1 MNANTAAKAEHR
13 VDAVELISTALP
25 GLETLFR
32 EAVAAVRQKVL
43 VDGRISSARL
53 EAEQHAAHGLSWL
66 ATYVTALRELAAYGE
81 RLRSEDRYGAIEDYA
96 LRIGAGEYAA
106 HRKDRASTLDA
117 AVCEAAFM
125 TGLLRNADVVT
136 MSCYAPLFARE
147 GFVQLA
153 EGDVIGKIVLT
164 MA

>member
-13 VDAVELISTALP
+13 ADAVELIAAALP
-25 GLETLFR
+25 GLDTLFKQ
-32 EAVAAVRQKVL
+32 AVAAVRQKVL

-81 RLRSEDRYGAIEDYA
+81 RLRAEDRYGAVEDYA

-106 HRKDRASTLDA
+106 QIFGGIPMSQGEILRLPALGLSQKAVAAACSDA
-117 AVCEAAFM
+117 AEALIAEVLDEDEPEAA
-125 TGLLRNADVVT
+125 
-136 MSCYAPLFARE
+136 
-147 GFVQLA
+147 
-153 EGDVIGKIVLT
+153 
-164 MA
+164 